1 MLTYMDSHIR
11 PGSLVTVSRDGVTR
25 TERIKSVYYTSGK
38 PAIHASLNW
47 WQRAIRAV
55 TPQRWRKPIPVI
67 REAELPQMM
76 LVYEGSEADAVRRH
90 LDMLTAV
97 NAQIQDSLGR

>member
-1 MLTYMDSHIR
+1 MLKHMDNHIG
-11 PGSLVTVSRDGVTR
+11 PGSLVTFSRNGVTR
-25 TERIKSVYYTSGK
+25 TERIKSVGYSSGK
-38 PAIHASLNW
+38 PAIYDSLNW
-47 WQRAIRAV
+47 WQRAIRGV

-67 REAELPQMM
+67 REAELPQVT

-97 NAQIQDSLGR
+97 NAQIQDNLGR